1 MGKIKLNLQSL
12 QDLEDELLDDEYFY
26 AQHKEKMKRK
36 KPKNNDEEGKIP
48 ED

>member
-1 MGKIKLNLQSL
+1 MGKIKINLQSL

-26 AQHKEKMKRK
+26 SQHKEKMKRK
-36 KPKNNDEEGKIP
+36 KPKSNDEEGTVS